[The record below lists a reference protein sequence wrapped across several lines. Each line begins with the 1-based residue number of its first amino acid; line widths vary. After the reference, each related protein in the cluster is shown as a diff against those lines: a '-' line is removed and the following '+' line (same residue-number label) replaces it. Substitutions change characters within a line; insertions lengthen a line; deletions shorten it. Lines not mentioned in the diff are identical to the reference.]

1 MTRFNTKK
9 NTTKTTNREGEVA
22 YTLSPELELYTLVVT
37 SMFADKFYESA
48 DDALVRLRALLVKVE
63 PEFVCKLAIYAR
75 EQMYLRTM
83 PLVLLVELAK
93 VHSGDSLV
101 GDTLGRVI
109 QRVDEITET
118 LAYYAIANDRKDVK
132 KLGKLSKQ
140 IQRGL
145 ATAFNKFD
153 AYQFAKYD
161 RAGEI
166 TLRDALFI
174 VHPKATSPESS
185 ELFNKIVEG
194 TLETPY
200 TWETELSAKGNTKEV
215 WEALLDS
222 KKVGYM
228 ALLRNLRNILNAD
241 VSRGRLGELAK
252 YLSSPEAVQKS
263 KQLPFRFLSAH
274 RELKDNSSAATSM
287 ILGALESALQESVE
301 NLKGFDYDTTIAI
314 ACDVSGSM
322 QTPVSA
328 KSKVQNYDIGLLLG
342 MLLQHKCKSVVS
354 GIFGDRFKIINLP
367 QNSILQNVDE
377 LHQREG
383 EVGYSTNGYLVL
395 DTLLREGVQADKV
408 MMFTDCQMWNSYGD
422 GSHMQ
427 KSWAAYKKFY
437 PNAKLYLFDLAG
449 YGNTPVSTQSN
460 DVYLIAGWSDKVFDV
475 MDAYDKGSSAVEH
488 IKEIVI

>member
-1 MTRFNTKK
+1 MTRFNTTKK
-9 NTTKTTNREGEVA
+9 TSKTTNHEGEVA

-37 SMFADKFYESA
+37 SMFSDKFYESA
-48 DDALVRLRALLVKVE
+48 DDRLTRLRALLVKVS
-63 PEFVCKLAIYAR
+63 PEFACKVAIYAR

-83 PLVLLVELAK
+83 PLVLMVELAK

-118 LAYYAIANDRKDVK
+118 LAYYALSNERQGIK

-145 ATAFNKFD
+145 AAAFNKFD
-153 AYQFAKYD
+153 EYQFAKYD
-161 RAGEI
+161 RAADI
-166 TLRDALFI
+166 KLRDALFI
-174 VHPKATSPESS
+174 VHPKAKTPESS
-185 ELFNKIVEG
+185 ALFDKIVAG
-194 TLETPY
+194 TLETPL
-200 TWETELSAKGNTKEV
+200 TWETELSAKGNNKES
-215 WEALLDS
+215 WEGLLDS

-228 ALLRNLRNILNAD
+228 ALLRNLRNILDAGID
-241 VSRGRLGELAK
+241 HGRLANVAS

-274 RELKDNSSAATSM
+274 KELKDNASPSTSM
-287 ILGALESALQESVE
+287 ILGALEAALQASVE
-301 NLKGFDYDTTIAI
+301 NLKGFDYNTTIAI

-322 QTPVSA
+322 QTPISA

-354 GIFGDRFKIINLP
+354 GIFGDSFKIINLP

-377 LHQREG
+377 LHRREG

-395 DTLLREGVQADKV
+395 DGLLRKDVKADKV

-422 GSHMQ
+422 GSHMA
-427 KSWAAYKKFY
+427 KSWAAYKKFH
-437 PNAKLYLFDLAG
+437 PSAKLYLFDLSG
-449 YGNTPVSTQSN
+449 YGNTPVSTMSN

-475 MDAYDKGSSAVEH
+475 MDAYEKGSSAVEK